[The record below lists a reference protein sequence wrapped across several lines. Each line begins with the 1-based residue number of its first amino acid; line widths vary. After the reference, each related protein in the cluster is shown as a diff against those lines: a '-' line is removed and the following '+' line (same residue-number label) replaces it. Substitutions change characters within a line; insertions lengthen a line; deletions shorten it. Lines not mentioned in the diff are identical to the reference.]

1 MTGQRS
7 AQLFK
12 MCLNYNLITL
22 IVNSL
27 GLFQEN
33 LTLKTDVYLYYN
45 HFLVLKRMV
54 LNKDLDISI
63 YTHGIYKI
71 YETGSHYHPR
81 VLPQDLPRG
90 KKGSF

>member
-7 AQLFK
+7 AQRFK

-54 LNKDLDISI
+54 LNEDLDSSI

-71 YETGSHYHPR
+71 Y
-81 VLPQDLPRG
+81 
-90 KKGSF
+90 